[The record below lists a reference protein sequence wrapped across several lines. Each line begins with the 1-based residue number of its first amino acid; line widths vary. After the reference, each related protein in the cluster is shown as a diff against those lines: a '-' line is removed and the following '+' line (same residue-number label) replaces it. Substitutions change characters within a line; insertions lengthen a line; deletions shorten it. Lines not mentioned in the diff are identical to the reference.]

1 MIPDAV
7 EVGFRSEPSFL
18 VGQNTVHDD
27 NGVVYQHSH
36 GYDECPQGDT
46 LQGSTAHQ
54 QDGEGYGDGQYQSE
68 ADDDSA
74 AESHGE
80 YQHEDDNQDR
90 FYQVDHER
98 TDGLIHFIGL
108 EEYLFRF
115 HTDGNLLH
123 DFCQPFVYSLSYVGH
138 NGILFQGKADG
149 QCRLS
154 VDEEAVPLRLGIGA
168 FYLRYIFQA
177 DLLSLW
183 STDKQV
189 TDIGL
194 IGHRTAYMQLY
205 PVVSVQVIAC
215 VHRLSG
221 ILQTHHDLGGDNSV
235 TGNLLFRQSDV
246 DDLIPVAADEDT
258 FHSFYS
264 QQFPAYQLGIL
275 IQFGIGISVAFESV
289 EDAVHVHHII
299 HYNRI
304 VTP

>member
-1 MIPDAV
+1 MA
-7 EVGFRSEPSFL
+7 
-18 VGQNTVHDD
+18 
-27 NGVVYQHSH
+27 
-36 GYDECPQGDT
+36 
-46 LQGSTAHQ
+46 
-54 QDGEGYGDGQYQSE
+54 
-68 ADDDSA
+68 
-74 AESHGE
+74 
-80 YQHEDDNQDR
+80 
-90 FYQVDHER
+90 
-98 TDGLIHFIGL
+98 L

-215 VHRLSG
+215 V
-221 ILQTHHDLGGDNSV
+221 
-235 TGNLLFRQSDV
+235 
-246 DDLIPVAADEDT
+246 PADEDT

-304 VTP
+304 VTPLGKFGVTVVHLPA